1 MKKQASRLAVLA
13 GILSLGAPVLARA
26 ADADPAVARVE
37 AFDQTMVAVARQ
49 GVTPARVRPAIE
61 QYFNLAFMAE
71 VAVGPS
77 WAGMSP
83 SDRQIVLDSLNR
95 YTETRYVYEF
105 RDYSGQTIVVDP
117 AAQVRGPDHLVR
129 AEVHEKGEAPV
140 KIGYRLREFGGQ
152 WKIIDVFYQGVSQLA
167 TQRSDFA
174 GALASGGA
182 QGLARK
188 LDAATAKLK

>member
-61 QYFNLAFMAE
+61 QYFN
-71 VAVGPS
+71 AVGPS

-95 YTETRYVYEF
+95 YTETRYAFEF